1 MEQQRSLAEIRE
13 ESHPHACYG
22 GYVFIGIVT
31 INEETGEEEEVV
43 TKSRCRRCG
52 AGEGSAA

>member
-13 ESHPHACYG
+13 KSHPHACYG
-22 GYVFIGIVT
+22 GYVFIGIAP

-43 TKSRCRRCG
+43 TESRRRRCG